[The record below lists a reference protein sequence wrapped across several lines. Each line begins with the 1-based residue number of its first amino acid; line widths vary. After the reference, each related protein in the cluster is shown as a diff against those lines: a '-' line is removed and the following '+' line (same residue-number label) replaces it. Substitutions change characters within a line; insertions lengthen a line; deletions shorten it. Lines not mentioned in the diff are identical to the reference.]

1 MSFQIEYFCKK
12 LTMESTKKDNTVAI
26 VSYIYI
32 IGWIIAFLLYGKNK
46 TELGAYHLRQSLGL
60 HVTFSLLLFFGT
72 VGKILSLLMV
82 LFMIIGLIYAIQR
95 ENKPVPIVGDLYQSL
110 FKGVV

>member
-1 MSFQIEYFCKK
+1 LPKK
-12 LTMESTKKDNTVAI
+12 ITMESTKKDNTVAI

-32 IGWIIAFLLYGKNK
+32 LGWIIAFLLYGKNK

-72 VGKILSLLMV
+72 VGKILSLVTV
-82 LFMIIGLIYAIQR
+82 LFMIIGVIYAIQH
-95 ENKPVPIVGDLYQSL
+95 EKKPVPIVGDLYQSL
-110 FKGVV
+110 FKGVA